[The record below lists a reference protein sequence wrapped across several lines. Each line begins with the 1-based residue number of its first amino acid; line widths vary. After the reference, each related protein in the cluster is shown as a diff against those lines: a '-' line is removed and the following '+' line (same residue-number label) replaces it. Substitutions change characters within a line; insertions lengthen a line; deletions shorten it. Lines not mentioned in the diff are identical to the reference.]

1 MFRKKSLKVKLSLI
15 LIGIVLLISV
25 SSVLLSNIFLKRFY
39 LAKKNQTLIS
49 TFEKIDDMY
58 AAELQGKTT
67 ESGENSS
74 TDESLGSY
82 AIPDSGIS
90 DELCLQLDKLSQT
103 RNLSVII
110 YRDMSSP
117 IFDYMLKSNTKLLL
131 YSSLGMNQNSKVES
145 SNIYSDYINADKSGD
160 AASVKTDSYEIEKVN
175 VKRLGASYIYL
186 AGTFKNGDHIL
197 IRASFSS
204 ITESAALSNQFFLYI
219 SLVAALIGFVV
230 MYFVSNRFLG
240 PITVLTNIAKRMS
253 ELDFTA
259 KYEVKTEDEVGVLG
273 NSMNML
279 SETLEQ
285 ALAELKEANTELKK
299 DLEKKEQIDAMRKE
313 FLSNVSHELKT
324 PIALIQGYAEGLMD
338 NINDDEESKE
348 FYCEVIVDEAR
359 KMNQMVKKIMDL
371 NQLEFGYNTL
381 TMEHFDIIAMIR
393 AVIAKS
399 DILLKQKEINL
410 AFDEDA
416 PIYVWSDAYMSEEVF
431 TNYLTNAINHADGE
445 KRIDIQ
451 LEKKEKTVKI
461 TVHNTGEQIPEEDLS
476 KLWDKFYK
484 VDKARTREYGGSG
497 VGLSIRYHDGE
508 FRIYWGDPD
517 RGFFM
522 VKAKDPEGEW
532 SKPVCVK
539 EIKGLIDCCP
549 FWDDNGDVYL
559 SHGYAGSRAGV
570 KSILGLLQMNKEGD
584 ATVGDT
590 RIIYDGHTSQ
600 PTIEGTKMYKRNG
613 YYYIFAPASII
624 FFKFTIKP
632 TCIEFGCKRYFSMD
646 GNSSLRAIF
655 LCFLII
661 SYRSL

>member
-15 LIGIVLLISV
+15 LIGMVLLISV

-67 ESGENSS
+67 ESGESSS

-90 DELCLQLDKLSQT
+90 DELYLQLDKLSQT

-145 SNIYSDYINADKSGD
+145 SNIYSDYINADKSDD

-371 NQLEFGYNTL
+371 NQLEFGYNTV

-497 VGLSIRYHDGE
+497 VGLSI
-508 FRIYWGDPD
+508 
-517 RGFFM
+517 
-522 VKAKDPEGEW
+522 VKASMEQLGQPYGVYNCEDGVSFWFE
-532 SKPVCVK
+532 SRNRH
-539 EIKGLIDCCP
+539 KGVL
-549 FWDDNGDVYL
+549 
-559 SHGYAGSRAGV
+559 A
-570 KSILGLLQMNKEGD
+570 E
-584 ATVGDT
+584 
-590 RIIYDGHTSQ
+590 
-600 PTIEGTKMYKRNG
+600 
-613 YYYIFAPASII
+613 
-624 FFKFTIKP
+624 
-632 TCIEFGCKRYFSMD
+632 
-646 GNSSLRAIF
+646 
-655 LCFLII
+655 
-661 SYRSL
+661 